1 MKSPVPSNAATLD
14 SFHIIVGRSVIGL
27 ETGYDDGLG
36 VRLSTTRRTR
46 ASLSENIME
55 IGAEIVNLLYP
66 GQAMRDPGIARK
78 RSDDLLYRMER
89 SLQPPRIYAREEYC
103 MCQW

>member
-1 MKSPVPSNAATLD
+1 MKSPVPSNAVTLD
-14 SFHIIVGRSVIGL
+14 SFHIIVGCNVKEL
-27 ETGYDDGLG
+27 KTGYDDGLG
-36 VRLSTTRRTR
+36 VRLRRPTR
-46 ASLSENIME
+46 AGLSENIME

-78 RSDDLLYRMER
+78 RSDGLLYRMER